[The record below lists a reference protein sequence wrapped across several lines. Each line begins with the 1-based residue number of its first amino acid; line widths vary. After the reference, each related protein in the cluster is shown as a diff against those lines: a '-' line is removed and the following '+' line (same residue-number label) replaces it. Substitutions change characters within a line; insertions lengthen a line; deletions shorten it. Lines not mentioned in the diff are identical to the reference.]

1 MTRYGLRKKRTG
13 TAPPS
18 YLPRVHI
25 RTGSVSFN
33 SSLRRLASSTQCEQ
47 FGLTRVAK
55 ASGLTTSLGS
65 AAKAASGRTKRT
77 VRVRM
82 KMPRSGDDRGIVSR
96 LRRAALLRLAERPLL
111 DLHLALQLPE
121 RVLVV

>member
-1 MTRYGLRKKRTG
+1 MTRYGLRKKRMG

-25 RTGSVSFN
+25 RTGSESFN
-33 SSLRRLASSTQCEQ
+33 SSRRRFASSTQCEQ

-65 AAKAASGRTKRT
+65 PADDAPARRTRA

-82 KMPRSGDDRGIVSR
+82 KKPRSGDDRGIVSGI
-96 LRRAALLRLAERPLL
+96 RRAYYFA
-111 DLHLALQLPE
+111 
-121 RVLVV
+121 

>member
-13 TAPPS
+13 IAPPS

-25 RTGSVSFN
+25 RTGSVSFS
-33 SSLRRLASSTQCEQ
+33 SSLRRFASSTQCEQ

-55 ASGLTTSLGS
+55 ASGLTTSFGS
-65 AAKAASGRTKRT
+65 PAPAASGRMRRA

-82 KMPRSGDDRGIVSR
+82 RRPRSGDDRGIVSR
-96 LRRAALLRLAERPLL
+96 FQRAALLRLAEGPLL
-111 DLHLALQLPE
+111 DLGLALQLAE
-121 RVLVV
+121 R